1 MPGHVLAF
9 DLGGWSIMMGKGM
22 FVVEGTMRKDL
33 GEGGS
38 ASDMVLSCQQHC
50 LMSSH

>member
-9 DLGGWSIMMGKGM
+9 DRSGWSIMMGKGM
-22 FVVEGTMRKDL
+22 FVVEETMRKTL

-38 ASDMVLSCQQHC
+38 AIRATWCCHVNSIV
-50 LMSSH
+50 